1 MDLTRRRLLLAGSSL
16 LATSCTSRTAPGN
29 ASPEFPKESEDRE
42 MSPSFPGI
50 QSVHYAEHDPGR
62 DWHKDSRIALDRDT
76 PLDATKILTPN
87 VIRLPGSG
95 YRMYYTGLG
104 PGRPVAEAVGYILS
118 AQSEDAV
125 AWTKEPGIR
134 LDVHSPHATRRVL
147 CPDVIPL
154 AEGGYRMYYEA
165 RTAEGPTTVLSAVST
180 DGLDWQ
186 PEPGIRFG
194 DGEWSYG
201 SPRGLYSEGG
211 KGGRLR
217 YRLYCHH
224 YSHPLEPGLGSQNHI
239 VSAISEDGLDFRPE
253 PGIRI
258 PQESRLE
265 DYAVYAPEVI
275 RLGKGSYRMYYAAW
289 THEPMHGRLF
299 TAVSS
304 DGLDWTKDPEPCLD
318 IGGPWDQTHASEPCV
333 IDLDDGRYRLF
344 YEACDAE
351 GQWRILSATSAPSP
365 VPPSTF

>member
-1 MDLTRRRLLLAGSSL
+1 
-16 LATSCTSRTAPGN
+16 
-29 ASPEFPKESEDRE
+29 

-50 QSVHYAEHDPGR
+50 QSGHYAEHDPGR

-76 PLDATKILTPN
+76 LLDATKILTPN
-87 VIRLPGSG
+87 VIRLPGGG

-154 AEGGYRMYYEA
+154 VEGGYRMYYEA

-201 SPRGLYSEGG
+201 SPRCLYMEGG

-224 YSHPLEPGLGSQNHI
+224 YSHPLKPGLGSQNHI

-265 DYAVYAPEVI
+265 DYAVYAPEVV

-299 TAVSS
+299 TAVSR

-365 VPPSTF
+365 VPPATF